1 MKKYST
7 VTRKGQVT
15 IPMAVREKLDIA
27 YGERVEFNVN
37 EQNEVVIRPVKVSL
51 DDVYGVLEKQKPA
64 GTHEDH
70 RRLARKWAGEIRH
83 YYAPANNKES

>member
-15 IPMAVREKLDIA
+15 IPMEVREKLDIA
-27 YGERVEFNVN
+27 YGEKVEFAVN

-70 RRLARKWAGEIRH
+70 RRLARDWAGEKGSKRG
-83 YYAPANNKES
+83 

>member
-15 IPMAVREKLDIA
+15 IPMVIREKLGID
-27 YGERVEFNVN
+27 YGEKIEFAVN
-37 EQNEVVIRPVKVSL
+37 ELNEVVIRPVKISL
-51 DDVYGVLEKQKPA
+51 DDIYGVLEKQKPA

-70 RRLARKWAGEIRH
+70 RRLARDWAGEKGSKRG
-83 YYAPANNKES
+83 

>member
-1 MKKYST
+1 MKKFST

-27 YGERVEFNVN
+27 YGEKVEFAVN

-70 RRLARKWAGEIRH
+70 RRL
-83 YYAPANNKES
+83 

>member
-15 IPMAVREKLDIA
+15 IPMVVREKLDIA
-27 YGERVEFNVN
+27 YGEKIEFSIN
-37 EQNEVVIRPVKVSL
+37 EQNEVVIRPVKGSL
-51 DDVYGVLEKQKPA
+51 EDVYGILEKQNPT

-70 RRLARKWAGEIRH
+70 RRLARDWAGEKGSKRG
-83 YYAPANNKES
+83 